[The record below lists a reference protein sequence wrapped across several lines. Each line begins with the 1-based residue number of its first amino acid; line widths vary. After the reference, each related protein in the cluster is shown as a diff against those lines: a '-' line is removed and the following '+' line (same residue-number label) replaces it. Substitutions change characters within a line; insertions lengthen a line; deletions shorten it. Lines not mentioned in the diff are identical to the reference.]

1 MPRSISAVLS
11 AALIGISAT
20 HAQSE
25 DRVNWRT
32 VEAAITDVIINDAPC
47 SDSLHALG
55 VCLPDPAPRR
65 EVFACTGDPLETLE
79 AAHSAAPAIRVEAA
93 QSVRLALDGVA
104 SQSEPADIEA
114 LIHAAYDRDQAI
126 RQWRPNP
133 WSPVANGVKW
143 TYACAHSAYGAEL
156 VRHAID
162 ALPISALEENPVLA
176 DQIWLLS
183 QHVDHDP
190 DFQERMANYF
200 RQSELDHMRGH
211 AAFLTDRYRQGRGQP
226 QIYGTQ
232 FMCLEGQL
240 RPFNLMDADSVDER
254 RLANGLGPIAEAL
267 DGRAFSACGG

>member
-1 MPRSISAVLS
+1 
-11 AALIGISAT
+11 
-20 HAQSE
+20 
-25 DRVNWRT
+25 
-32 VEAAITDVIINDAPC
+32 
-47 SDSLHALG
+47 

-65 EVFACTGDPLETLE
+65 EVFACTGDPLETLQTLE

-93 QSVRLALDGVA
+93 QSVRLALDCVA

-156 VRHAID
+156 VRQAID
-162 ALPISALEENPVLA
+162 ALPITALEENPVLA

-190 DFQERMANYF
+190 DFQERMAHYF

-240 RPFNLMDADSVDER
+240 KPFNLMDADSVDER